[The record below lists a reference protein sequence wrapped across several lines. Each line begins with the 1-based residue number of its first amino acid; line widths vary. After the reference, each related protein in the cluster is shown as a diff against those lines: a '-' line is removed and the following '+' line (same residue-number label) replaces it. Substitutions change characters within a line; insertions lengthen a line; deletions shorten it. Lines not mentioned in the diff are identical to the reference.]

1 MSRAQSY
8 KRQRSPI
15 ILIVCEGRNKTERI
29 YFSHYQTRDSSY
41 RLLIK
46 DSEAT
51 DVMGMA
57 KRTSYLYS
65 HYQMDGAIGDKA
77 FCLIDMDLN
86 RDKYEVY
93 LKAKRKFPQIQFIVS
108 NPCFEIWLLY
118 HFTENPKVECTSQA
132 VKEQMKKY
140 VPDYNESTDVF
151 TLCNLQDEYAKAI
164 NRSEKKNSF
173 YGADIPLAERNP
185 YTEVQD
191 VIAVLK
197 ESQ

>member
-57 KRTSYLYS
+57 KRTSYL
-65 HYQMDGAIGDKA
+65 
-77 FCLIDMDLN
+77 
-86 RDKYEVY
+86 
-93 LKAKRKFPQIQFIVS
+93 LKTGRLKSQKR
-108 NPCFEIWLLY
+108 
-118 HFTENPKVECTSQA
+118 
-132 VKEQMKKY
+132 
-140 VPDYNESTDVF
+140 
-151 TLCNLQDEYAKAI
+151 
-164 NRSEKKNSF
+164 
-173 YGADIPLAERNP
+173 
-185 YTEVQD
+185 
-191 VIAVLK
+191 AVLRIGYTLNLVLETQNTRLERK
-197 ESQ
+197 E